1 MPLEIFG
8 GGFVKKS
15 NPRRSTRK
23 AQLMAKKRGSGEGSI
38 YHARDGR
45 WRGEVSIG
53 YKPDGRPRRRILYGS
68 TRLEVSEQMKRVL
81 RELQVGLNVA
91 PGKQTV
97 AQFLTRW
104 LEDSVKPKNRA
115 ETYRSYEWIVRVHLI
130 PHLGRIQLDKLSPQ
144 RLQTFLNERHESGLN
159 PTTVKHIN
167 ATLRAALSLAHRWQM
182 VHQNAAKLVTL
193 PRAEKYVPHVLDPEG
208 ARKLLAATSEHQHS
222 AMFSVALSLGLR
234 RGEVIGLRWRD
245 VDFEGNEL
253 RVRSALGRVKGKG
266 MVLAG
271 PKSNASKRL
280 LRLPKVC
287 AAALL
292 KQRKAQAERRR
303 WAGAAWRESDYV
315 FTNGK
320 GGPIAPE
327 VATREFAAALKDAG
341 LPAIRLH
348 DLRHSCA
355 TLLLVQGVHPKL
367 VQDTLGHSSFQLTM
381 DTYSHILPSLKTEV
395 ASKMDDIFAAP
406 TKSPTKAEREAVN

>member
-1 MPLEIFG
+1 MG
-8 GGFVKKS
+8 
-15 NPRRSTRK
+15 
-23 AQLMAKKRGSGEGSI
+23 KKRGSGEGSI
-38 YHARDGR
+38 YHGKDGR
-45 WRGEVSIG
+45 WRGEISLG
-53 YKPDGRPRRRILYGS
+53 YRPDGRPRRRILYGR
-68 TRLEVSEQMKRVL
+68 TRHEVSEEMKRVL
-81 RELQVGLNVA
+81 REVQVGLNVA

-97 AQFLTRW
+97 AQFLTSW

-115 ETYRSYEWIVRVHLI
+115 ETYRSYEWIVRVHLT
-130 PHLGRIQLDKLSPQ
+130 PHLGHIQLDKLSPQ
-144 RLQTFLNERHESGLN
+144 ILQSFLNERHQSGLN

-167 ATLRAALSLAHRWQM
+167 ATLRAALSCAHRWQM

-193 PRAEKYVPHVLDPEG
+193 PRAEKYLPQVLDPAG
-208 ARKLLAATSEHQHS
+208 AKKLLAATSEHEHS

-245 VDFEGNEL
+245 VDFEMNEL
-253 RVRSALGRVKGKG
+253 RVQSSLGRVKGKG
-266 MVLAG
+266 MVLDE
-271 PKSNASKRL
+271 PKSRSAKRL

-292 KQRKAQAERRR
+292 KQQKSQVEQRR
-303 WAGAAWRESDYV
+303 WAGAAWTESDYV
-315 FTNGK
+315 FTNRN

-327 VATREFAAALKDAG
+327 VVTREFATALKDAG
-341 LPAIRLH
+341 LRSIRFH

-381 DTYSHILPSLKTEV
+381 DTYSHMLPSLKTEV

-406 TKSPTKAEREAVN
+406 TKSPTKAKRAAVN